1 MFGRNKRIDNKL
13 NSILNRLN
21 WLDLKNIKD
30 TSGQNEKYLIDF
42 NKKINRLED
51 KIEKILEI
59 IKSEGSSSK
68 AVIFEAEER
77 MQILSDKIDK
87 LEADKKKL
95 VGKIGG
101 LSSGNNKLKKKNR
114 NLAID
119 KRNLLKRLKVYEK
132 SEEERLKKTWD
143 KKEYISKKLP
153 PMKSK
158 PQKTRLKNRVKN
170 YQAKNILKEITEEQE
185 QV

>member
-1 MFGRNKRIDNKL
+1 MIKKVDSLTDSIDEV
-13 NSILNRLN
+13 
-21 WLDLKNIKD
+21 LKIMK
-30 TSGQNEKYLIDF
+30 TE
-42 NKKINRLED
+42 E
-51 KIEKILEI
+51 
-59 IKSEGSSSK
+59 SSSK
-68 AVIFEAEER
+68 AIILEAEER

-119 KRNLLKRLKVYEK
+119 KRNLLKKINAYEK

-143 KKEYISKKLP
+143 NKEYISKKLP

-170 YQAKNILKEITEEQE
+170 YQAKNILKELTEEQE

>member
-1 MFGRNKRIDNKL
+1 MFGRNKKVYDKL
-13 NSILNRLN
+13 DKILFK
-21 WLDLKNIKD
+21 LKNFEFVNIEYCLR
-30 TSGQNEKYLIDF
+30 QNSVDVMKLDKKVDRLTDSIDEVL
-42 NKKINRLED
+42 KIMKTKE
-51 KIEKILEI
+51 
-59 IKSEGSSSK
+59 SSSK
-68 AVIFEAEER
+68 AIIVEAEER

-87 LEADKKKL
+87 LEADKRKFAA
-95 VGKIGG
+95 KIGG

-132 SEEERLKKTWD
+132 SEERKLKKLWD
-143 KKEYISKKLP
+143 NKEYISKKLP